1 MRAGKHRK
9 HIKNQKTTLSVGFG
23 GCKGFLFLLILDW
36 KLVFLHP
43 LALYLQEG
51 VASREMWRFAALG
64 KGDGQGL
71 ARHSGPSLTGSSH
84 SEGYA
89 STGVWTF
96 SLPRSGI

>member
-1 MRAGKHRK
+1 VRAGKHRK

-51 VASREMWRFAALG
+51 VASREMWRM
-64 KGDGQGL
+64 
-71 ARHSGPSLTGSSH
+71 
-84 SEGYA
+84 
-89 STGVWTF
+89 
-96 SLPRSGI
+96 

>member
-1 MRAGKHRK
+1 VRAGKHRK

-51 VASREMWRFAALG
+51 VASREIWRMWSCAEPTDAAAFPLTP
-64 KGDGQGL
+64 
-71 ARHSGPSLTGSSH
+71 GPTPGPH
-84 SEGYA
+84 M
-89 STGVWTF
+89 
-96 SLPRSGI
+96 R